1 MARCTTTRYRI
12 PFDTVFR
19 VARGF
24 LSLAIDAGGT
34 ARRSKDERDGG
45 IHCAVEMDYATVVHG
60 VHLLSSSQVEG
71 QCQVVQKK
79 KLFSRLWRVTNTN
92 RSNRP
97 DTCLCKPL
105 SFEKN

>member
-79 KLFSRLWRVTNTN
+79 TIQSTVA
-92 RSNRP
+92 SYQY
-97 DTCLCKPL
+97 
-105 SFEKN
+105 